1 MPKSYRP
8 LDRGSWPSFLPRD
21 VVDNR
26 SVAFAQHR
34 VEESGLLHSD
44 LAAAGWIGM
53 RGQLTLA
60 VTISAVQNDWN
71 PSGWNGGES
80 GITLIKV
87 TLSGGGYNVTGL
99 EVGSIKGADP
109 KDGRMV
115 IIANDDAGN
124 TLTLVDAS
132 AASTAIN
139 RFALGGANKLL
150 APGQR
155 IVLVH
160 MRLNNLPRWCNV
172 SGVNG

>member
-1 MPKSYRP
+1 
-8 LDRGSWPSFLPRD
+8 
-21 VVDNR
+21 
-26 SVAFAQHR
+26 
-34 VEESGLLHSD
+34 
-44 LAAAGWIGM
+44 
-53 RGQLTLA
+53 
-60 VTISAVQNDWN
+60 
-71 PSGWNGGES
+71 
-80 GITLIKV
+80 
-87 TLSGGGYNVTGL
+87 
-99 EVGSIKGADP
+99 
-109 KDGRMV
+109 MV

-124 TLTLVDAS
+124 TLTLVDAD